1 MGYYNMESLLGKYHS
16 PNRTENAI
24 NSVTTNSILFEQAQ
38 NLTTQW
44 LWVYNNERPYFAL
57 GGIPSRTKVA

>member
-1 MGYYNMESLLGKYHS
+1 MFD
-16 PNRTENAI
+16 
-24 NSVTTNSILFEQAQ
+24 SVEQAQ